1 MVGEER
7 LKAKQRQVNI
17 YIVPKLFHIIS
28 FIYNGLSNIFYLNY
42 TFISIAKHSYPADI
56 LYCSIF

>member
-1 MVGEER
+1 MVGGCKPSGGR
-7 LKAKQRQVNI
+7 ST

-42 TFISIAKHSYPADI
+42 TFIPIAKHSYPADI